1 VFAFAIESAE
11 AAEKL
16 ARSPWFTQSLARV
29 YARKLGEENA
39 GRPWAVRVATS
50 TEAALYRSQ
59 LAEFAEEV
67 TQLLVVPVY
76 VP

>member
-1 VFAFAIESAE
+1 VFVFATKSAE

-16 ARSPWFTQSLARV
+16 ARSLWFTQSLAHV
-29 YARKLGEENA
+29 YARKLGEGND

-50 TEAALYRSQ
+50 TAAALYRSQ

-67 TQLLVVPVY
+67 NQLLVVPV
-76 VP
+76 